1 MYLKNS
7 HIAIMS
13 KYHMAVNDVGGA
25 YAALEQT
32 LLSIPGS
39 SSNSLV
45 SSVLLKRHLFPAR
58 QAMFRSCRMPELI
71 MFWAFVF
78 PQARK
83 SASPLTPLMSSRG
96 SSFICDCSLSSASI
110 FSMSSSNNSFCA
122 HTLSYIVVRSFFITS
137 FLSVKI
143 YFLII
148 VIIKILYIVLRFLK
162 SFSLLRILI

>member
-1 MYLKNS
+1 
-7 HIAIMS
+7 
-13 KYHMAVNDVGGA
+13 
-25 YAALEQT
+25 
-32 LLSIPGS
+32 
-39 SSNSLV
+39 
-45 SSVLLKRHLFPAR
+45 
-58 QAMFRSCRMPELI
+58 MFRSCRMPELI
-71 MFWAFVF
+71 MFWAFVL

-96 SSFICDCSLSSASI
+96 SFFICDCSLSSTSI

-162 SFSLLRILI
+162 SFSPQCNFFSDKGKLFSKLDVQYRNNKIFYILFSYERNS